1 MKQKLI
7 YILLLFISII
17 SYGQVNLTLEPDKT
31 EYNGREVVNLTIILE
46 LNGEDLLQQTKFQL
60 PDLSQFNLIGSGSV
74 TNSFM
79 DPVTNTVITEK
90 ITRLA
95 LEPKKKG
102 KIKIGS
108 VLVTVS
114 NKIYKTEPFEIVIKD
129 IVKKTPAQ
137 NAALNEVYMNMEIE
151 DREVYQNQP
160 TIAVLK
166 VYSRN
171 VDNLRKVKNILL
183 PQQENINVHPVHFRK
198 SEIDP
203 SDMGGNMASQVIAVF
218 MIFPNEAGY
227 VEVPAVSASVNTL
240 SHKNKILSNK
250 VKLNV
255 KKLPEGSPESFK
267 NAVGN
272 FKVDIYC
279 PTKEKAEV
287 EKPIHVVVK
296 VSGEGNLSDMQLPG
310 IAASPDYEF
319 FNPKITSKVYA
330 GKVGMKGEIFANY
343 IVIPKKQGAI
353 SIKTEDF
360 SFFDPG
366 QKEYVEVPAE
376 YLSMHAFSHEQV
388 LESRT
393 TVEKVN
399 EYTNNFLETVN
410 TPVLKTTS
418 FKVKEKNK
426 FNWNILFVNI
436 AILLSLLVAYL
447 LFRNWQKK
455 RSLVKKTEPSNS
467 LGSVAETEKEIRATL
482 KTDITDYFN
491 YLKNLKE
498 NNDFAKFFET
508 VEELDSEVRNQ
519 YFQSSSKD
527 FTQFLENY
535 KGSHIA
541 EEYRKL
547 SQKIQIE
554 KYAPVK
560 SEEGIN
566 ELYTTIVNLYSS
578 ISK

>member
-17 SYGQVNLTLEPDKT
+17 SYGQVSLSLEPDKT
-31 EYNGREVVNLTIILE
+31 EYNGREIVNLTIVLE
-46 LNGEDLLQQTKFQL
+46 LNGSELMQQTGFQL
-60 PDLSQFNLIGSGSV
+60 PDLSKFNLIGSGSV

-114 NKIYKTEPFEIVIKD
+114 NRIYKTEPFDILVKD
-129 IVKKTPAQ
+129 IEKKSSAHNTT
-137 NAALNEVYMNMEIE
+137 LNEVYLNMEIE
-151 DREVYQNQP
+151 DREIYQDQP

-171 VDNLRKVKNILL
+171 IDNLRKVRNIQL
-183 PQQENINVHPVHFRK
+183 PQQDNINVHPVHFRK

-203 SDMGGNMASQVIAVF
+203 SDMGGNMASQVVAVF
-218 MIFPNEAGY
+218 MVFPNEAGY
-227 VEVPAVSASVNTL
+227 IEVPAVSASVNTL
-240 SHKNKILSNK
+240 AHKNKILSNK

-272 FKVDIYC
+272 FKVDVYC
-279 PTKEKAEV
+279 ETKEKAEI

-296 VSGEGNLSDMQLPG
+296 VSGEGNITDMILPG
-310 IAASPDYEF
+310 IEASPDYEF
-319 FNPKITSKVYA
+319 FTPKITSKVYP

-343 IVIPKKQGAI
+343 IVVPKKRGDI
-353 SIKTEDF
+353 VIKTEDF
-360 SFFDPG
+360 SFFDPEE
-366 QKEYVEVPAE
+366 KEYIDVPVEQ
-376 YLSMHAFSHEQV
+376 LSIHAFSHEQV

-426 FNWNILFVNI
+426 FNWNVLFVNI
-436 AILLSLLVAYL
+436 AILLSLVITYLV
-447 LFRNWQKK
+447 FRNWQKK
-455 RSLVKKTEPSNS
+455 RSLVKKTVSPHS

-498 NNDFAKFFET
+498 NNEYFKFFET

-527 FTQFLENY
+527 FNVFLENY
-535 KGSHIA
+535 KGLHIA
-541 EEYRKL
+541 EEYRNL
-547 SQKIQIE
+547 AQKIQIE
-554 KYAPVK
+554 KYTPVK
-560 SEEGIN
+560 SEEGID
-566 ELYTTIVNLYSS
+566 ELFNTIVNLYSR

>member
-7 YILLLFISII
+7 YILLLFVSII
-17 SYGQVNLTLEPDKT
+17 SYGQVNLSLESDKA
-31 EYNGREVVNLTIILE
+31 EYNGREIINLTIVLE
-46 LNGEDLLQQTKFQL
+46 LNGGDLEQQSVFQL
-60 PDLSQFNLIGSGSV
+60 PDLSKFTIIGSGSV

-79 DPVTNTVITEK
+79 DPLTNTVITEK

-102 KIKIGS
+102 KIRIGS

-114 NKIYKTEPFEIVIKD
+114 NKIYKTEPFDIVIKD
-129 IVKKTPAQ
+129 LDKKSSAHIAAQ
-137 NAALNEVYMNMEIE
+137 NEVFLNMEIE
-151 DREVYQNQP
+151 DREVYQDQP

-171 VDNLRKVKNILL
+171 IDNLRKVRNIQL
-183 PQQENINVHPVHFRK
+183 PQQDNINVHPVHFRR

-203 SDMGGNMASQVIAVF
+203 SDMGGSMASQVIAVF
-218 MIFPNEAGY
+218 MVFPNRAGY
-227 VEVPAVSASVNTL
+227 VEVPSVSASVNTL
-240 SHKNKILSNK
+240 SSKNKILSNK
-250 VKLNV
+250 IKLNV
-255 KKLPEGSPESFK
+255 KKLPEGAPESFK

-272 FKVDIYC
+272 FKVDVYC
-279 PTKEKAEV
+279 PNAEKTEV
-287 EKPIHVVVK
+287 EKPMHVMVK
-296 VSGEGNLSDMQLPG
+296 ISGEGNITDMKLPG
-310 IAASPDYEF
+310 IQASQDYEF
-319 FNPKITSKVYA
+319 FTPKITSKVYP
-330 GKVGMKGEIFANY
+330 GKVGMKGEIFASY

-360 SFFDPG
+360 SFFDPEK
-366 QKEYVEVPAE
+366 KEYIEVPVGQLTVQS
-376 YLSMHAFSHEQV
+376 LSHDQIM
-388 LESRT
+388 ESRS

-426 FNWNILFVNI
+426 FNWNVLFINI
-436 AILLSLLVAYL
+436 AILLSLFVSYLV
-447 LFRNWQKK
+447 FRNWQKK
-455 RSLVKKTEPSNS
+455 RSLVNKTVSPES
-467 LGSVAETEKEIRATL
+467 LGSIAETEEEIRTML
-482 KTDITDYFN
+482 KTDISDYFN

-498 NNDFAKFFET
+498 NNDYAKFFET

-519 YFQSSSKD
+519 YFQSSTKD
-527 FTQFLENY
+527 FTAFLESY
-535 KGSHIA
+535 KGSNIA
-541 EEYRKL
+541 EEYRIL

-560 SEEGIN
+560 SEERID
-566 ELYTTIVNLYSS
+566 ELYDTIVKLYSS

>member
-7 YILLLFISII
+7 YILLLFLSII
-17 SYGQVNLTLEPDKT
+17 SYGQVNLSLESDKA
-31 EYNGREVVNLTIILE
+31 EYNGREIINLTIVLE
-46 LNGEDLLQQTKFQL
+46 LNGGELEQQSVFQL
-60 PDLSQFNLIGSGSV
+60 PDLSKFTIIGSGSV
-74 TNSFM
+74 TNSFI
-79 DPVTNTVITEK
+79 DPLTNTVITEK

-102 KIKIGS
+102 KVRIGS

-114 NKIYKTEPFEIVIKD
+114 NKIYKTEPFDIVIKD
-129 IVKKTPAQ
+129 IDKKSAAHTTAQ
-137 NAALNEVYMNMEIE
+137 NEVFLNMEIE
-151 DREVYQNQP
+151 DREIYQDQP

-171 VDNLRKVKNILL
+171 IDNLRKVKNIQL
-183 PQQENINVHPVHFRK
+183 PQQGNINVHPVHFRR

-203 SDMGGNMASQVIAVF
+203 SDMGGNMASQVVAVF
-218 MIFPNEAGY
+218 MVFPNQAGY

-240 SHKNKILSNK
+240 SNKNKILSNK

-267 NAVGN
+267 DAVGN

-279 PTKEKAEV
+279 PTAEKAEV
-287 EKPIHVVVK
+287 KKPMHVVVK
-296 VSGEGNLSDMQLPG
+296 VSGEGNITDMKLPG
-310 IAASPDYEF
+310 IESSQDYEF
-319 FNPKITSKVYA
+319 FNPKITSKVYP
-330 GKVGMKGEIFANY
+330 GKVGMRGEIFANY

-353 SIKTEDF
+353 SIKTEEF
-360 SFFDPG
+360 SFFDPEK
-366 QKEYVEVPAE
+366 KEYVEVPAE
-376 YLSMHAFSHEQV
+376 QLNIHSLSHEQM
-388 LESRT
+388 LESRS

-426 FNWNILFVNI
+426 FNWNVLFINV

-455 RSLVKKTEPSNS
+455 RSLVNKTVSSES
-467 LGSVAETEKEIRATL
+467 LGSVAETEAEIRTML

-498 NNDFAKFFET
+498 NNDYTKFFET

-527 FTQFLENY
+527 FTSFLENY

-541 EEYRKL
+541 EEYRNL
-547 SQKIQIE
+547 SQRIQIE

-560 SEEGIN
+560 SEEGID
-566 ELYTTIVNLYSS
+566 ELYDTIVKLYSG

>member
-7 YILLLFISII
+7 YILLLFTSII
-17 SYGQVNLTLEPDKT
+17 SYGQVNLSLETDKS
-31 EYNGREVVNLTIILE
+31 EYNGRDIINLTIVLE
-46 LNGEDLLQQTKFQL
+46 LNGGDLEQQSVFQL
-60 PDLSQFNLIGSGSV
+60 PDLSKFTIIGSGSV

-102 KIKIGS
+102 KIRIGS

-114 NKIYKTEPFEIVIKD
+114 NKIYKTEPFEIVVKD
-129 IVKKTPAQ
+129 IDKKSSVHAAAQ
-137 NAALNEVYMNMEIE
+137 NDVFLNMEIE

-171 VDNLRKVKNILL
+171 MDNLRKVKNIQL
-183 PQQENINVHPVHFRK
+183 PEQGNLNVHPVHFRK

-218 MIFPNEAGY
+218 MVFPNEAGY

-240 SHKNKILSNK
+240 AHKNKILSNK

-287 EKPIHVVVK
+287 KKPMHVVVK
-296 VSGEGNLSDMQLPG
+296 VSGEGNLTDMKLPG
-310 IAASPDYEF
+310 IEASPDYEF
-319 FNPKITSKVYA
+319 FNPKITSKVYP

-343 IVIPKKQGAI
+343 IVIPKKLGTI

-366 QKEYVEVPAE
+366 KKEYVEVPAE
-376 YLSMHAFSHEQV
+376 YLTTHTFSHEQV

-410 TPVLKTTS
+410 TPVLKTNS

-426 FNWNILFVNI
+426 FNWNVLFVNA

-455 RSLVKKTEPSNS
+455 RSLVTKTTSSES
-467 LGSVAETEKEIRATL
+467 LGSVAETEEEIRTML

-498 NNDFAKFFET
+498 NNDHAKFFET
-508 VEELDSEVRNQ
+508 VEELDAEVRNQ

-527 FTQFLENY
+527 FIQFLENY

-541 EEYRKL
+541 EEYRNL
-547 SQKIQIE
+547 SQKIQVE

-560 SEEGIN
+560 SEEGID
-566 ELYTTIVNLYSS
+566 ELFNTIVNLYSS

>member
-7 YILLLFISII
+7 YILLLFVSII
-17 SYGQVNLTLEPDKT
+17 SYGQVNLSLESDKA
-31 EYNGREVVNLTIILE
+31 EYNGREIINLTIVLE
-46 LNGEDLLQQTKFQL
+46 LNGGDLEQQSVFQL
-60 PDLSQFNLIGSGSV
+60 PDLSKFTIIGSGSV

-79 DPVTNTVITEK
+79 DPLTNTVITEK

-102 KIKIGS
+102 KIRIGS

-114 NKIYKTEPFEIVIKD
+114 NKIYKTEPFDIVIKD
-129 IVKKTPAQ
+129 LDKKSSAHIAAQ
-137 NAALNEVYMNMEIE
+137 NEVFLNMEIE
-151 DREVYQNQP
+151 DREVYQDQP

-171 VDNLRKVKNILL
+171 IDNLRKVRNIQL
-183 PQQENINVHPVHFRK
+183 PQQDNINVHPVHFRR

-203 SDMGGNMASQVIAVF
+203 SDMGGSMASQVIAVF
-218 MIFPNEAGY
+218 MVFPNRAGY
-227 VEVPAVSASVNTL
+227 VEVPSVSASVNML
-240 SHKNKILSNK
+240 SSKNKILSNK
-250 VKLNV
+250 IKLNV
-255 KKLPEGSPESFK
+255 KKLPEGAPESFK

-272 FKVDIYC
+272 FKVDVYC
-279 PTKEKAEV
+279 PNAEKTEV
-287 EKPIHVVVK
+287 EKPMHVVLK
-296 VSGEGNLSDMQLPG
+296 ISGEGNITDMKLPG
-310 IAASPDYEF
+310 IQASQDYEF
-319 FNPKITSKVYA
+319 FTPKITSKVYP
-330 GKVGMKGEIFANY
+330 GKVGMKGEIFASY

-360 SFFDPG
+360 SFFDPEK
-366 QKEYVEVPAE
+366 KEYIEVPVGQLTVQS
-376 YLSMHAFSHEQV
+376 LSHDQIM
-388 LESRT
+388 ESRS

-426 FNWNILFVNI
+426 FNWNVLFINI
-436 AILLSLLVAYL
+436 AILLSLFVSYLV
-447 LFRNWQKK
+447 FRNWQKK
-455 RSLVKKTEPSNS
+455 RSLVNKTVSPES
-467 LGSVAETEKEIRATL
+467 LGTIAETEEEIRTTL
-482 KTDITDYFN
+482 KTDISDYFN

-498 NNDFAKFFET
+498 NNDYAKFFET

-519 YFQSSSKD
+519 YFQSSTKD
-527 FTQFLENY
+527 FTAFLESY
-535 KGSHIA
+535 KGSNIA
-541 EEYRKL
+541 EEYRIL

-560 SEEGIN
+560 SEEGID
-566 ELYTTIVNLYSS
+566 ELYNTIVKLYSS